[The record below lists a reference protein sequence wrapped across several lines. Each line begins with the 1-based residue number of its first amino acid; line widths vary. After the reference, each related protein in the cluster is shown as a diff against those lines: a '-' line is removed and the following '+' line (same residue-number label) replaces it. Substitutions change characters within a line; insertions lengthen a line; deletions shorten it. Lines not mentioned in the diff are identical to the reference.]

1 MAWVTKGVVPA
12 KLAGLL
18 RGCYCILTAK
28 PREDWEQVIHSL
40 RSWWDYWASAI
51 VFWRRSRER
60 IVSKSFIAC
69 VAGGITGQVLL
80 YFGGEA
86 ARSNKLESRSKPV

>member
-1 MAWVTKGVVPA
+1 M
-12 KLAGLL
+12 
-18 RGCYCILTAK
+18 
-28 PREDWEQVIHSL
+28 
-40 RSWWDYWASAI
+40 
-51 VFWRRSRER
+51 
-60 IVSKSFIAC
+60 SKSFIAC